1 LLHEMRRMLDKDETL
16 AADDLRRAAA
26 VALERQ
32 FLFGDKNRD
41 QRHFLQ
47 ILDAEDYY
55 RNLFDAINLDL
66 VCDRTAGYVGL
77 VPRES
82 HLTVGLDT
90 EQSMFLLV
98 LRVVYEQ
105 AAQECRIGEYS
116 QAFTDSDVLVD
127 TYVAHT
133 SRKRPGLVRLREILR
148 TFSRQG
154 LLEIDEDEDKAIR
167 FRIRPSIR
175 DMVTHGFLS
184 ALEEYVKE
192 PEVEENGAE
201 ESEGAVSGVG
211 EMGED
216 LEDTN

>member
-1 LLHEMRRMLDKDETL
+1 MLHELRRMLDKDETL
-16 AADDLRRAAA
+16 VADDFRRAAS
-26 VALERQ
+26 VAMERQ

-41 QRHFLQ
+41 QRHFHQ

-55 RNLFDAINLDL
+55 RNLFDAMNLDL

-82 HLTVGLDT
+82 HLTIGLDT

-105 AAQECRIGEYS
+105 AAKECRIGEYS
-116 QAFTDSDVLVD
+116 QAFTDSEVLVD

-133 SRKRPGLVRLREILR
+133 NRKRPGLVRLREILR
-148 TFSRQG
+148 SFSRQG

-175 DMVTHGFLS
+175 DMVTHGFLT
-184 ALEEYVKE
+184 ALEDYLVG
-192 PEVEENGAE
+192 PEGEEGGAGSEEGEGSSE
-201 ESEGAVSGVG
+201 ESGGDN
-211 EMGED
+211 ED
-216 LEDTN
+216 SD

>member
-1 LLHEMRRMLDKDETL
+1 MLDKDENL
-16 AADDLRRAAA
+16 IADELRRAAS

-32 FLFGDKNRD
+32 FLFGDKSRD
-41 QRHFLQ
+41 QRHFYQ
-47 ILDAEDYY
+47 ILDAEDYF
-55 RNLFDAINLDL
+55 RNLFDALNLDL

-90 EQSMFLLV
+90 EHSMFLLV

-105 AAQECRIGEYS
+105 AAQECRIGEFS

-133 SRKRPGLVRLREILR
+133 GRKRPGLVRLRDILR

-175 DMVTHGFLS
+175 EMVTHGFLT
-184 ALEEYVKE
+184 ALEDYLQA
-192 PEVEENGAE
+192 PEADDNQADGT
-201 ESEGAVSGVG
+201 GG
-211 EMGED
+211 D
-216 LEDTN
+216 LEDTD